1 MITINNTQK
10 SQSFAI
16 GIDIGGTSL
25 KCGVVNELGEI
36 VFSYLVPLKEAKTEK
51 EITSLIVIAI
61 IQCTNQLNEPIV
73 GVGIGFPGVIDN
85 DIIIGG
91 GDNLPNFEQ
100 LELGKTLKKLTGYNI
115 VIDNDANLM
124 GLGELIYGAAKDCS
138 DAVFLTVGT
147 GIGGAIMINNKLH
160 GGYNNRGAEL
170 GHIVI
175 QQNGLT
181 CSCGGRGCL
190 EAYASVTALVDYYQ
204 SLNKSSLEA
213 LEEIDGR
220 YIIEKYLSGEVYAI
234 KAMERHFDYLAAG
247 IASFVNVF
255 SPQKVVI
262 GGGISESG
270 QFYIDE
276 LIRRTQALAI
286 PVALANSTIVAANL
300 GNKAGLLGCC
310 ANVFQKFK
318 ALDYATN

>member
-1 MITINNTQK
+1 MNSFNTTQML
-10 SQSFAI
+10 QSFAI

-25 KCGVVNELGEI
+25 KCGVVNQLGEV
-36 VFSYLVPLKEAKTEK
+36 VFSYLVPLKNAKTEK
-51 EITSLIVIAI
+51 EIISLIVIAI
-61 IQCTNQLNEPIV
+61 LQCADKLNEPVV

-85 DIIIGG
+85 DTIIGG
-91 GDNLPNFEQ
+91 GDNLPSFKQ

-115 VIDNDANLM
+115 AIDNDANLM

-160 GGYNNRGAEL
+160 GGYKNRGAEL
-170 GHIVI
+170 GHIII
-175 QQNGLT
+175 QQNGLV
-181 CSCGGRGCL
+181 CSCGGSGCL
-190 EAYASVTALVDYYQ
+190 EAYASVTSLIEYYKT
-204 SLNKSSLEA
+204 LNKSL
-213 LEEIDGR
+213 LEEIDGK
-220 YIIEKYLSGEVYAI
+220 YIIEKYLTGEVYAI

-247 IASFVNVF
+247 IASYVNIF

-276 LIRRTQALAI
+276 LTRRTKSLAI
-286 PVALANSTIVAANL
+286 PVALYQTQIVSASL
-300 GNKAGLLGCC
+300 GNKAGILGCC

-318 ALDYATN
+318 TLDYATK

>member
-1 MITINNTQK
+1 MTTTNKTQL
-10 SQSFAI
+10 SQSYAI

-25 KCGVVNELGEI
+25 KCGVVNQLGEI
-36 VFSYLVPLKEAKTEK
+36 VFSYLVPLKNAKTEE
-51 EITSLIVIAI
+51 EITILIVIAI
-61 IQCTNQLNEPIV
+61 LQCAEQLNEPIV

-85 DIIIGG
+85 DAIIGG
-91 GDNLPNFEQ
+91 GDNLPNFKQ
-100 LELGKTLKKLTGYNI
+100 LELGKTLKKLTGYKI

-124 GLGELIYGAAKDCS
+124 GLGELIYGAAKDCTN
-138 DAVFLTVGT
+138 AVFLTVGT
-147 GIGGAIMINNKLH
+147 GIGGAIMINNTLH

-175 QQNGLT
+175 QQNGLS
-181 CSCGGRGCL
+181 CACGGRGCL
-190 EAYASVTALVDYYQ
+190 EAYASVTALVDYYKK
-204 SLNKSSLEA
+204 LNKSTI
-213 LEEIDGR
+213 EEIDGR
-220 YIIEKYLSGEVYAI
+220 YIIEKYLSGEIYAI

-247 IASFVNVF
+247 IISFINVF

-276 LIRRTQALAI
+276 LIRRTQSFAI
-286 PVALANSTIVAANL
+286 PVAIANTTIVAANL
-300 GNKAGLLGCC
+300 GNKAGILGCG

-318 ALDYATN
+318 TLDYATL

>member
-1 MITINNTQK
+1 MITLNNTL
-10 SQSFAI
+10 SQSYAV

-25 KCGVVNELGEI
+25 KCGVVNGLGEI
-36 VFSYLVPLKEAKTEK
+36 LFSFLVPLKNAKTEE
-51 EITSLIVIAI
+51 EIISLIVNAI
-61 IQCTNQLNEPIV
+61 QQCAEQLNEPIV

-85 DIIIGG
+85 DVIIGG
-91 GDNLPNFEQ
+91 GDNLPGFDQ
-100 LELGKTLKKLTGYNI
+100 LPLGEILKKLTGYNI

-138 DAVFLTVGT
+138 AVIFLTVGT
-147 GIGGAIMINNKLH
+147 GIGGAIMIDKKLY

-175 QQNGLT
+175 QQNGLA

-190 EAYASVTALVDYYQ
+190 EAYASVTSLIDYYQ
-204 SLNKSSLEA
+204 SQNKSLLEI
-213 LEEIDGR
+213 IDGR
-220 YIIEKYLSGEVYAI
+220 YIIEKYLSGEDHAVD
-234 KAMERHFDYLAAG
+234 AMERHFDYLAAG
-247 IASFVNVF
+247 IVSFVNIF

-262 GGGISESG
+262 GGGISEAG

-276 LIRRTQALAI
+276 ISRRTKALAI
-286 PVALANSTIVAANL
+286 PVTSAHTQIVAASL
-300 GNKAGLLGCC
+300 GNKAGLLGCG

-318 ALDYATN
+318 TFDYATK

>member
-1 MITINNTQK
+1 MISSNNTQM

-25 KCGVVNELGEI
+25 KCGVVNQSGEI
-36 VFSYLVPLKEAKTEK
+36 VFSFLVPLKEAKTEK

-61 IQCTNQLNEPIV
+61 LQCANQLNEPIV

-85 DIIIGG
+85 NVIIGG
-91 GDNLPNFEQ
+91 GDNLPNFKQ

-124 GLGELIYGAAKDCS
+124 GLGELIYGAAKDCT

-147 GIGGAIMINNKLH
+147 GIGGAIMIDKKLH

-175 QQNGLT
+175 QQNGIA
-181 CSCGGRGCL
+181 CACGGRGCL
-190 EAYASVTALVDYYQ
+190 ETYASVTALIDYYQ
-204 SLNKSSLEA
+204 SLNKSSVD
-213 LEEIDGR
+213 EIDGR
-220 YIIEKYLSGEVYAI
+220 YIIEKYLSGEIHAI
-234 KAMERHFDYLAAG
+234 KAMKRHFDYLAAG

-276 LIRRTQALAI
+276 LTRRTQALAI
-286 PVALANSTIVAANL
+286 PVALANATIVAANL

-318 ALDYATN
+318 ALDYAIK

>member
-1 MITINNTQK
+1 MINSTKTQMSK
-10 SQSFAI
+10 SFAI

-25 KCGVVNELGEI
+25 KCGVVNESGEI
-36 VFSYLVPLKEAKTEK
+36 LFSFLVPLKDAKTK
-51 EITSLIVIAI
+51 DEIISLIVNAI
-61 IQCTNQLNEPIV
+61 LECADQVNEPII

-85 DIIIGG
+85 DVIIGG
-91 GDNLPNFEQ
+91 GDNLPNFKQ

-138 DAVFLTVGT
+138 DVVFLTVGT
-147 GIGGAIMINNKLH
+147 GIGGAIMINKTLY

-181 CSCGGRGCL
+181 CACGGRGCL
-190 EAYASVTALVDYYQ
+190 EAYASVTALIDFYQ
-204 SLNKSSLEA
+204 SLNKNSS
-213 LEEIDGR
+213 EEIDGR
-220 YIIEKYLSGEVYAI
+220 YIVEKYLSGEIYAF

-247 IASFVNVF
+247 IASFINVF
-255 SPQKVVI
+255 SPQKIVI
-262 GGGISESG
+262 GGGISEAG
-270 QFYIDE
+270 QFYIDK
-276 LIRRTQALAI
+276 LIHKTQTLAI
-286 PVALANSTIVAANL
+286 PVAFANSTIVAANL

-310 ANVFQKFK
+310 ANVFQKIK
-318 ALDYATN
+318 TLNCVIQ

>member
-1 MITINNTQK
+1 MTTLNDSRMAT
-10 SQSFAI
+10 SYAI

-25 KCGVVNELGEI
+25 KCGVVNDLGEI
-36 VFSYLVPLKEAKTEK
+36 QFSFLVTLKDAKTEQ
-51 EITSLIVIAI
+51 EIITSIANAI
-61 IQCTNQLNEPIV
+61 KQCTEQLKEPII

-85 DIIIGG
+85 DVIIGG
-91 GDNLPNFEQ
+91 GDNLPGFKQ
-100 LELGKTLKKLTGYNI
+100 SPLGKILKKLTGHNI

-124 GLGELIYGAAKDCS
+124 GLGELMYGAAKDCT

-147 GIGGAIMINNKLH
+147 GIGGAIMINKKLC
-160 GGYNNRGAEL
+160 GGYSNRGAEL

-175 QQNGLT
+175 QQNGLP
-181 CSCGGRGCL
+181 CACGGRGCL
-190 EAYASVTALVDYYQ
+190 ETYASVTALINYYQ
-204 SLNKSSLEA
+204 SQNKSS

-220 YIIEKYLSGEVYAI
+220 YIIKKYLAGEAYAI
-234 KAMERHFDYLAAG
+234 DAMERHFDYLAAG

-270 QFYIDE
+270 QFYVDE
-276 LIRRTQALAI
+276 LTRRTQTLAI

-310 ANVFQKFK
+310 ANVFQKLK
-318 ALDYATN
+318 ALDYVTK